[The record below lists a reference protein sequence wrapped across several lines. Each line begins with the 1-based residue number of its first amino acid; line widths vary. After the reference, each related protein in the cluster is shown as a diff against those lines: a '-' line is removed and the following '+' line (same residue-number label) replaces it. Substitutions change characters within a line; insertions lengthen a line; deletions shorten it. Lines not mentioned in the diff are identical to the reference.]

1 MSNITKTN
9 YLERLSKLLL
19 ERKQAEEALLK
30 TKAELLKSIER
41 YTYVSMATS
50 DAIWDWEI
58 ATDTIYRGEGF
69 KTIFGYEP
77 TVSTLEIRMSSIIHP
92 DDSERVRSE
101 LEAALQ
107 GNALHWHSEYRF
119 KCADSNYKQVIDKAY
134 ILRDENGKAVRMIG
148 AVQDVTEQRRLQE
161 QLTQEEE
168 RKKKE
173 VLQAIIHAQERE
185 RHEISHEL
193 HDNVSQILTTCKLLL
208 EAGVQHGDHKYLQQT
223 KEHLQKAIDEMRSI
237 SHRLNPATL
246 KYIGLEGSINDLLN
260 KINNTGTIRIRLLS
274 SIKNMDK
281 INDDIQLAL
290 FRIIQEQLNNILKH
304 AKAKNVVIELSKE
317 KDKIKL
323 TIIDDGR
330 GHDLKVKKHGLGL
343 RNIFNRAEFHKGTAQ
358 IFTEP
363 GKGFKLQ
370 VQIPQ

>member
-1 MSNITKTN
+1 MGNITKTN

-92 DDSERVRSE
+92 DDGERVRNE

-119 KCADSNYKQVIDKAY
+119 KCADGNYKQVIDKAY

-317 KDKIKL
+317 KNKIKL

>member
-107 GNALHWHSEYRF
+107 GNAL
-119 KCADSNYKQVIDKAY
+119 
-134 ILRDENGKAVRMIG
+134 
-148 AVQDVTEQRRLQE
+148 
-161 QLTQEEE
+161 QL
-168 RKKKE
+168 
-173 VLQAIIHAQERE
+173 A
-185 RHEISHEL
+185 
-193 HDNVSQILTTCKLLL
+193 TT
-208 EAGVQHGDHKYLQQT
+208 A
-223 KEHLQKAIDEMRSI
+223 
-237 SHRLNPATL
+237 
-246 KYIGLEGSINDLLN
+246 
-260 KINNTGTIRIRLLS
+260 IRL
-274 SIKNMDK
+274 
-281 INDDIQLAL
+281 
-290 FRIIQEQLNNILKH
+290 
-304 AKAKNVVIELSKE
+304 
-317 KDKIKL
+317 
-323 TIIDDGR
+323 
-330 GHDLKVKKHGLGL
+330 
-343 RNIFNRAEFHKGTAQ
+343 
-358 IFTEP
+358 
-363 GKGFKLQ
+363 
-370 VQIPQ
+370 